1 MFFNNEAKGIMRTPN
16 VDSSFP
22 ALLTLA
28 RKQIRDREKA
38 QKDQAVSGD
47 ATVEAA
53 PAEQKG
59 PAPEYVIALNE
70 FGKRLRAHTQK
81 AYRAAGDTS
90 DISVEILPGRKFD
103 RVVLQQKKGTRV
115 ASEVR
120 YFVDRRDGA
129 IFYAKSPVAPNMKRF
144 YGTTFTS
151 DKWDWS
157 GQFGSPIDPA
167 EAGVIL
173 AGKYGDAPHYIPLPK
188 SKNAA

>member
-1 MFFNNEAKGIMRTPN
+1 MRNPN
-16 VDSSFP
+16 VESSFA
-22 ALLTLA
+22 ALLSQA

-38 QKDQAVSGD
+38 QQEKPVEG
-47 ATVEAA
+47 EAA
-53 PAEQKG
+53 VELAPTTEATEQKG
-59 PAPEYVIALNE
+59 PSPEYVIALNE

-90 DISVEILPGRKFD
+90 EITVEILPGRKFD
-103 RVVLQQKKGTRV
+103 RVVLHQKKGTKV

-144 YGTTFTS
+144 HGTTFTS

-157 GQFGSPIDPA
+157 GQFGTPIDAA
-167 EAGVIL
+167 EAGVIQ

-188 SKNAA
+188 NKNAA